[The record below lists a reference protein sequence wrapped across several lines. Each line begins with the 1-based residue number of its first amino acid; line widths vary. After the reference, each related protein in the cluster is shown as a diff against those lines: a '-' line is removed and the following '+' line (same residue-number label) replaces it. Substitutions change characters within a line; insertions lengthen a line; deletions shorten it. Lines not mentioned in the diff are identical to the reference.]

1 MQRGAAKA
9 LEGRAIAG
17 DSPVAVGHA
26 AFLVTVREYR
36 GTRET
41 RAGSWGDHFP
51 RLNTRSDR

>member
-1 MQRGAAKA
+1 MQRGAAKR

-41 RAGSWGDHFP
+41 PREAGATMLQG
-51 RLNTRSDR
+51 